1 MADHL
6 VPGNCE
12 GAQLILS
19 PGLNRGCEDSE
30 RDGTA
35 LSLSAR
41 GDMERDCGKCMESGR
56 KSVMVLNSRDAGDP
70 NCPRR
75 SHPDSPVKRAIKYS
89 DLPLIKS
96 YAHDDLTKPDK
107 TGLTPFHYACWNGC
121 FEIVL
126 FLSQVLSHWSLLATD
141 CQGWTALH
149 FACDAGTPQLKIIE
163 YLLNVLKLNP
173 RQETNKGTTPAT
185 LAKYRNSL
193 NIVKCLTDIMCLL
206 SPVDP
211 EDQRP
216 ELVANE
222 EDMYHSIQKNDHP
235 NGDRN
240 MSRLENRLFTFTMG
254 SSNWPRAH
262 PTERQLAEQG
272 FVYTGIEERVF
283 CFCCKAVID
292 YWDDGVDP
300 LLKHYDV
307 SKLCQFLWNN
317 FRAPLERLLA
327 QRRITHFNPD
337 YTSNSARL
345 HSFQAWRYS
354 DVVSSFRLASAGF
367 YYLGTGLQT
376 RCFSCG
382 LIHDRWRR
390 GDIPVDVHRRRNPR
404 CEFLRSLEREF
415 PPVEPPPPAHVPHV
429 PTHVPQASPHVP
441 RVPLHVPHVPTPV
454 PHAQVPTPVKP
465 NYELL
470 DNRIK
475 SFKLLPKDVP
485 VSGEDCAKAGL
496 FFIRKP
502 DVMQCF
508 TCDAIVRGWITGD
521 VPVEKHRAISPQCK
535 FLREHFPTK
544 LDQQGAYHN
553 DSKLDRQG
561 ASYSKDR
568 KQGALLPIDPSS
580 LPEPEFTQEDLE
592 KMSSKDKELASFS
605 SLSLHH
611 SNQFQAKPIQPSPQ
625 ESQSSGYAS
634 NPTSYHSKPSSE
646 YNSDTSLYTHGSSLS
661 TTPATSQHPSFEP
674 PVQRK
679 PTANRKVCMCVCL

>member
-6 VPGNCE
+6 VRENCE

-19 PGLNRGCEDSE
+19 PHLNRGCEDSE

-35 LSLSAR
+35 FYLFAR
-41 GDMERDCGKCMESGR
+41 GDMERDCGKCIESGSN
-56 KSVMVLNSRDAGDP
+56 SVMVLNSRDAGDP

-75 SHPDSPVKRAIKYS
+75 LHSDNPVKRAIKNN
-89 DLPLIKS
+89 DLSLIKS
-96 YAHDDLTKPDK
+96 YAPDDLARPDK

-126 FLSQVLSHWSLLATD
+126 FLSHVLNHWSLSATD
-141 CQGWTALH
+141 SQGWSALH
-149 FACDAGTPQLKIIE
+149 FACDAGTPRLKIIE
-163 YLLNVLKLNP
+163 YLLDVLKLDS

-193 NIVKCLTDIMCLL
+193 NIVKRLIDVMRLL
-206 SPVDP
+206 SPVNP
-211 EDQRP
+211 EEQRP
-216 ELVANE
+216 ELVTNE
-222 EDMYHSIQKNDHP
+222 ENKYDSIQINDHP

-283 CFCCKAVID
+283 CFCCKAVVD

-307 SKLCQFLWNN
+307 SKLCQFLWIN
-317 FRAPLERLLA
+317 FRPMLERLLA

-337 YTSNSARL
+337 YASNSARL
-345 HSFQAWRYS
+345 YSFQTWRSS
-354 DVVSSFRLASAGF
+354 DIVSSFRLASAGF

-404 CEFLRSLEREF
+404 CEFLRNLEREL
-415 PPVEPPPPAHVPHV
+415 PPVEPPPPTPSPVHA
-429 PTHVPQASPHVP
+429 HVPQATPHAS
-441 RVPLHVPHVPTPV
+441 HIPTPV
-454 PHAQVPTPVKP
+454 PQVPTRVPQTHIPVKP

-521 VPVEKHRAISPQCK
+521 VPAEKHRTVSPQCK

-544 LDQQGAYHN
+544 FDQQGAHPN
-553 DSKLDRQG
+553 DSKLDQQG
-561 ASYSKDR
+561 ASYSKDH
-568 KQGALLPIDPSS
+568 KQGASIPIDPSS

-592 KMSSKDKELASFS
+592 KMSRKDKELASFT

-611 SNQFQAKPIQPSPQ
+611 SDQFRAKPIQPSPQ

-646 YNSDTSLYTHGSSLS
+646 YNSDTSLYTHGSSLN

-679 PTANRKVCMCVCL
+679 PTANRKVCVFVM